1 MCQQKLSKY
10 PSYFTSNTYIFVSY
24 TKHKVFSFKVYFG
37 DSRPEKKV
45 YIHKYWGGDGLD
57 ISRYAFISATSMLF
71 YCIRRVF
78 FTMLE
83 KESYQK

>member
-10 PSYFTSNTYIFVSY
+10 PSDASTSNTYIFVSY

-45 YIHKYWGGDGLD
+45 YIHKFWGV
-57 ISRYAFISATSMLF
+57 M
-71 YCIRRVF
+71 V
-78 FTMLE
+78 
-83 KESYQK
+83 